1 MVEEGFDTV
10 FVLYAKPMTVTVS
23 SVFSHRLR
31 KKNVETP
38 YSVQLS
44 LLEGHIP
51 VPSSHGSNKEQR
63 QRGGQEL
70 AAVTVERWYMAPG
83 VRRIEIRQNRVVG
96 TLFLPPGFFLIFIVH
111 IKSYLESSII
121 AQYILQRVFTQSIMT
136 ETFFPN
142 AQSIWCSLLLPP

>member
-96 TLFLPPGFFLIFIVH
+96 TLFLPPGFFLNFYCTYQIIFRIFDYST
-111 IKSYLESSII
+111 I
-121 AQYILQRVFTQSIMT
+121 YIT
-136 ETFFPN
+136 EVLYTKYYD
-142 AQSIWCSLLLPP
+142 